1 MNTEKSRTAIIIGAG
16 PAGLTA
22 AYRFLLDT
30 DIKPVILEESE
41 YIGGIS
47 RTAVVGGNRMDI
59 GGHRFFSKNDE
70 VNAMWQELMPLQGK
84 PSIDDLTLG
93 VEKPLSEGGPDPE
106 TEDRVMLLRNRISR
120 IFFLRKFFDYPISL
134 KPETFK
140 NMGFAN
146 TMRAGFG
153 YLGSCIVKKKEDS
166 LENFYINRFG
176 RPLYEMFFEDYTTKL
191 WGRSPA
197 QISADWG
204 AQRVKGLSLSKAV
217 WNVLSKPFRPKDKVE
232 TSLIEQYYYPKK
244 GPGQLW
250 ETLADEIR
258 RRGGEIIMNTRV
270 ERIRVENG
278 RVSAVTAADGR
289 EFTGDYFMSTM
300 PVKDLVA
307 GMGEAVPADVRRIA
321 AGLPYRDFITVGLLV
336 NKLKLQ
342 NKTKVRTLTGD
353 VPDCWIYVQ
362 ERDVKIGRLQLFNNW
377 SPYMVADPKHTM
389 WIGLE
394 YFCNEGDELWSMSDE
409 AFIDFAIGELVKI
422 DVIDRSDVIDS
433 TRIRVK
439 KAYPAYFDTY
449 SEFDTVKDYLSG
461 IENLWCLGRN
471 GQHRYN
477 NMDHSMLTAM
487 EAVRAIAAGSTDKS
501 AVWGV
506 NTEKEYHETKKA

>member
-93 VEKPLSEGGPDPE
+93 VEKPLAEDGPDPE

-258 RRGGEIIMNTRV
+258 RRGGEIIMNTRI
-270 ERIRVENG
+270 EKIQVENG
-278 RVSAVTAADGR
+278 RVSAVIASDGR

-307 GMGEAVPADVRRIA
+307 GMGEAAPADVRRIA

-409 AFIDFAIGELVKI
+409 DFIDFAIGELVKI

-449 SEFDTVKDYLSG
+449 AEFDTVKDYLSG